1 MTATE
6 VGQEKAG
13 GRGMGARVL
22 RKEDARLLTGE
33 ARFVDDLSIPGALW
47 LGMVRSP
54 FAHARIG
61 NVDASAALAVPG
73 VSHVFTGADL
83 RDSWAAAMPCA
94 WPVTEDMKAP
104 DHWPVAVDKACYVG
118 DIVAVVVADD
128 RYAAI
133 DGVDAVEVDYDPLE
147 AVVDL
152 EDAASDRVVVHD
164 GLGSNR
170 SYTWAL
176 VPDPEAVDRAFADAA
191 HVVRERYLQ
200 QRLIPVA
207 METRGVAAVPGV
219 YGGDLT
225 VYSATQIPHILKV
238 MITATCGVPE
248 SKVRVIAPSVG
259 GAFGSKLNVYA
270 EELIAVALARRLGVP
285 IRWAESRSE
294 NAVAT
299 IQGRGQVQDIELAA
313 DADGR
318 ITAVRVKLLAD
329 MGAYMQLVTPGIP
342 LLGAFLYGGVYDI
355 PAYSFECTGVFTTK
369 TPTDAYRGAG
379 RPEATYAI
387 ERAIEALAREVGVD
401 SAEIRRRNYIPT
413 DRFPYDASSGLTFDS
428 GNYEPT
434 LDRALELVDHEGR
447 RAEQRRRREAG
458 DTKHLG
464 IGIATYVEMCGLA
477 PSRVLGSLN
486 FGAGGWEAATVR
498 LLPTGTIQVVTG
510 TAPHGQGHE
519 TCWSQ
524 IVAEKLGVDPDSVE
538 VLHSDT
544 AISPLGLDSYG
555 SRSLAVG
562 GVAVGIAA
570 DRVLDKARR
579 IAAHQ
584 LECAEDDLELVDG
597 ELRVKGTPTKAM
609 TLQGVAFEAF
619 SAHNLPDGMEPNLV
633 GEVTFDPPNFVFP
646 FGTHVAV
653 VEIDEETGG
662 VELLDY
668 AAVDDCGV
676 QVNPMI
682 VEGQLHGGIV
692 QGAAQALWE
701 EAVYDDDGLL
711 RNPTL
716 TDYCV
721 PSAAEVPSIK
731 LDHTVTPSPTNP
743 LGVKGIGEAGTIVST
758 PTVVNAIVDALAPLG
773 ITDIAM
779 PAMPERVWAAI
790 REAREGQ
797 A

>member
-1 MTATE
+1 MTATDATPE
-6 VGQEKAG
+6 AAV
-13 GRGMGARVL
+13 GRGMGARLL

-47 LGMVRSP
+47 MGMVRSP
-54 FAHARIG
+54 FAHARMG
-61 NVDASAALAVPG
+61 NIDASAALAIPG
-73 VSHVFTGADL
+73 VRHVFTGADL

-118 DIVAVVVADD
+118 DIVEVVVADS
-128 RYAAI
+128 RYAAV
-133 DGVDAVEVDYDPLE
+133 DGVDAVEVDYDPLD

-152 EDAASDRVVVHD
+152 EDAASDRVVIHED
-164 GLGSNR
+164 LGTNR
-170 SYTWAL
+170 SYTWML
-176 VPDPEAVDRAFADAA
+176 VPDPEAVERAFAEAA

-207 METRGVAAVPGV
+207 IEPRGVAAVPGV

-225 VYSATQIPHILKV
+225 VYSATQIPHILRI

-248 SKVRVIAPSVG
+248 AKVRVIAPAVG

-270 EELIAVALARRLGVP
+270 EELIAVALAQRLGVP
-285 IRWAESRSE
+285 TRWTEGRSE

-299 IQGRGQVQDIELAA
+299 IQGRGQIQDIELAA
-313 DADGR
+313 DADGKV
-318 ITAVRVKLLAD
+318 TAVRVKLLAD

-342 LLGAFLYGGVYDI
+342 LLGAFLYGGVYDV

-387 ERAIEALAREVGVD
+387 ERAIESLARDVGVD
-401 SAEIRRRNYIPT
+401 SAEIRRRNYIPA
-413 DRFPYDASSGLTFDS
+413 DRFPNDASSGLTFDS

-434 LDRALELVDHEGR
+434 LDRALELVDHDAR
-447 RAEQRRRREAG
+447 RAEQKRRRDAG
-458 DTKHLG
+458 DSKHLG

-477 PSRVLGSLN
+477 PSRVLASLN
-486 FGAGGWEAATVR
+486 YAAGGWEAASVR
-498 LLPTGTIQVVTG
+498 VLPTGTVQVVTG
-510 TAPHGQGHE
+510 TTPHGQGHE

-524 IVAEKLGVDPDSVE
+524 IVADKLGVDPDSVE

-544 AISPLGLDSYG
+544 AVSPIGMDSYG
-555 SRSLAVG
+555 SRSLSVG
-562 GVAVGIAA
+562 GVAVGMASE
-570 DRVLDKARR
+570 RVLDKARK

-609 TLQGVAFEAF
+609 TLQAIAFEAF
-619 SAHNLPDGMEPNLV
+619 SAHNLPDGIEPNLV

-662 VELLDY
+662 IELLDY

-701 EAVYDDDGLL
+701 EAMYDEDGLL

-721 PSAAEVPSIK
+721 PSAAELPNIT

-779 PAMPERVWAAI
+779 PATPERVWSTI
-790 REAREGQ
+790 REAREGR